1 MRTLPRRV
9 LQEWRVAAGQGAV
22 KALELELEQELGLEF
37 TMWSQGMAPLT
48 QPRSLVLPVRNVA
61 RVGEQTPEPA

>member
-1 MRTLPRRV
+1 M
-9 LQEWRVAAGQGAV
+9 AGQGAV